1 MTVRLL
7 DGGMGQELR
16 KRAVGPADSLIFSAR
31 ALLDAPGAVQ
41 SVHEDFLRAGADI
54 LTAHTYVT
62 NRWRL
67 RQEKLDEHWAAIN
80 QAACEVAEAAREA
93 INPGAL
99 IAGSVP
105 PLRQAYQAD
114 FVPTATLDAEYAE
127 HVLMLAPR
135 VDFFLV
141 ETLSTSA
148 EAIAAAR
155 AVATTDRRA
164 WISFTLEEEGPPR
177 LRGGEPL
184 AAALAAISAAGPL
197 PIDAILVNC
206 SMPEAVGYAM
216 AELAALDLPIPFGGY
231 ANGFGPIPD
240 GFGLTA
246 GVADLAE
253 RADLDPDTYARH
265 VARWIAN
272 GATIVGGCCQ
282 IGPAHIARLREL
294 IDHP

>member
-16 KRAVGPADSLIFSAR
+16 RRSAGPTDGLIFSSR
-31 ALLDAPGAVQ
+31 VLLDAPDAVQ
-41 SVHEDFLRAGADI
+41 SVHEDFLRAGADVI
-54 LTAHTYVT
+54 TAHTYVT

-67 RQEKLDEHWAAIN
+67 RQERLDDHWAAMN
-80 QAACEVAEAAREA
+80 LAACDVAEAAREA
-93 INPGAL
+93 VNPGAL

-105 PLRQAYQAD
+105 PLRQSYQAD

-135 VDFFLV
+135 VDFFLC

-164 WISFTLEEEGPPR
+164 WISFTILEEGPPR
-177 LRGGEPL
+177 LRSGEPL
-184 AAALAAISAAGPL
+184 AAALASISSAGPL
-197 PIDAILVNC
+197 PIDAILLNC
-206 SMPEAVGYAM
+206 SSPEAVGRAV
-216 AELAALDLPIPFGGY
+216 AELGALGLPIPYGGY
-231 ANGFGPIPD
+231 ANGFGPIPS
-240 GFGLTA
+240 GFGLSA
-246 GVADLAE
+246 GVGDLAE
-253 RADLDPDTYARH
+253 RNDLDPDTYARH

-294 IDHP
+294 IDQQ